1 MASKTDNFG
10 FRRKSGVLMAVS
22 SLPCRY
28 GIGSVG
34 APAFRFIDF
43 LKECKQRVWQV
54 LPLNPTAYG
63 DSPYQ
68 SPCSFAGNHY
78 FIDLDVLK
86 KEGLLDEDDL
96 ECAVCH
102 SDKIDYG
109 RLFVERVPI
118 LKKAFSRFVPDASY
132 ARFKKANSDW
142 LDDYALFMTLKEQ
155 NGYKAWS
162 EWGQARSYDKAKER
176 QSEFE
181 KECEFWKFVQFEF
194 FGQWKQVRAYAKRN
208 GITIVGDMPIYVA
221 YDSVEVWRAPHEF
234 LLDENL
240 VPTLVAGCPPDAFSD
255 DGQLWGNPVYD
266 WAKME
271 KDGFKWWVERAK
283 RAFETY
289 DVVRIDHFRGFAGY
303 YVIPYGEK
311 TAKNGHW
318 EKGVGIKLFDEI
330 KKTVPNAKIIAED
343 LGHITPDVRE
353 LLSKTGYPGM
363 KVLQFAFTDRQNEY
377 LPRNYDSENCV
388 VYTGTHDS
396 APTKAWFC
404 NMTEDE
410 KKAFERECPVRMGQ
424 SKTMAL
430 IMFALNSKANLAVIP
445 LQDYMEL
452 GAQARMNEPSTAQGN
467 WTWRASNRFATA
479 ALKRKITSATEQSGR
494 A

>member
-1 MASKTDNFG
+1 
-10 FRRKSGVLMAVS
+10 
-22 SLPCRY
+22 
-28 GIGSVG
+28 
-34 APAFRFIDF
+34 
-43 LKECKQRVWQV
+43 
-54 LPLNPTAYG
+54 
-63 DSPYQ
+63 
-68 SPCSFAGNHY
+68 
-78 FIDLDVLK
+78 
-86 KEGLLDEDDL
+86 
-96 ECAVCH
+96 
-102 SDKIDYG
+102 
-109 RLFVERVPI
+109 
-118 LKKAFSRFVPDASY
+118 
-132 ARFKKANSDW
+132 
-142 LDDYALFMTLKEQ
+142 
-155 NGYKAWS
+155 
-162 EWGQARSYDKAKER
+162 
-176 QSEFE
+176 
-181 KECEFWKFVQFEF
+181 
-194 FGQWKQVRAYAKRN
+194 
-208 GITIVGDMPIYVA
+208 
-221 YDSVEVWRAPHEF
+221 
-234 LLDENL
+234 
-240 VPTLVAGCPPDAFSD
+240 
-255 DGQLWGNPVYD
+255 
-266 WAKME
+266 ME

-330 KKTVPNAKIIAED
+330 KKAVPNAKIIAED

-452 GAQARMNEPSTAQGN
+452 GAQARMNEPSTAPRQLDVARVEQICN
-467 WTWRASNRFATA
+467 RRAQKKDNKRNRAVGKGVKNT
-479 ALKRKITSATEQSGR
+479 K
-494 A
+494 

>member
-1 MASKTDNFG
+1 MANKTDNFG
-10 FRRKSGVLMAVS
+10 FKRKSGVLMAVS

-86 KEGLLDEDDL
+86 KEGLLDEDDIAG
-96 ECAVCH
+96 AVCH

-109 RLFVERVPI
+109 RLFVERVPL
-118 LKKAFSRFVPDASY
+118 LKKAFSRFVPDARY

-221 YDSVEVWRAPHEF
+221 YDSVEVWRAPNEF

-283 RAFETY
+283 RAFEIY

-330 KKTVPNAKIIAED
+330 KKAVPNAKIIAED